1 MALSDIVSESMQW
14 MDEAACVGNPEPFDN
29 YETNRSFAE
38 EVDELCLNCPVI
50 KECFEMGSKGQY
62 GQWGGIFWNISGK
75 PDLKYNEHKSQEYL
89 DRVRELVE

>member
-1 MALSDIVSESMQW
+1 MPQL
-14 MDEAACVGNPEPFDN
+14 
-29 YETNRSFAE
+29 
-38 EVDELCLNCPVI
+38 PVI